1 MKERK
6 VKNSSEL
13 LGLELVSLMI
23 KKSRWRWFGHV
34 EWKDDND
41 WVQCCNGAVPQTP
54 IVGVYRCISGN
65 SKLPR

>member
-6 VKNSSEL
+6 EKNSSEL

-23 KKSRWRWFGHV
+23 KKSRWRWFGHI

-41 WVQCCNGAVPQTP
+41 WVQCCKTWKVEGIRQRGRLKKT
-54 IVGVYRCISGN
+54 
-65 SKLPR
+65 